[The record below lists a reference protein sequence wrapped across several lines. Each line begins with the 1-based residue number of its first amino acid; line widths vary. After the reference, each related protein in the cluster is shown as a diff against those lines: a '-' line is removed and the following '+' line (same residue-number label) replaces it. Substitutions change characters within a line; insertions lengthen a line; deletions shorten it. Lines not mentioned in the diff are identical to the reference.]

1 MWTIGWE
8 ISYDCNLDIFEMIGN
23 TYELIKELV
32 NKKLLIFKW
41 YHVNKKDT
49 KAPFK
54 PSVKKNYWKLFN
66 NNIVV
71 SQFSLFYFNV
81 SNHFPNRAKKI
92 WPFRLKDVLHG
103 TPSFDTL
110 ICFWPFTP
118 KRQKA
123 KKQPSSSFFNKI
135 SSPCHHLS
143 ICPFL
148 CFCFWSSSLFFFVM
162 HLTSLSSC
170 VASSCCC
177 VSYLFKLL
185 TLPVDVMCFISF
197 ELMCFF
203 K

>member
-1 MWTIGWE
+1 VWIISWE

-32 NKKLLIFKW
+32 NKKLLISEW
-41 YHVNKKDT
+41 YQMNVKDI

-54 PSVKKNYWKLFN
+54 PSVKKICWKPFN
-66 NNIVV
+66 NNIII

-81 SNHFPNRAKKI
+81 SDHFSNRAKKI
-92 WPFRLKDVLHG
+92 WPFKLEEVLHG

-110 ICFWPFTP
+110 IFFWSFTP
-118 KRQKA
+118 KRQKP
-123 KKQPSSSFFNKI
+123 KKQPSYSFFNKI
-135 SSPCHHLS
+135 SSPSHHLS

-148 CFCFWSSSLFFFVM
+148 CFCFWSCFLLFFVM
-162 HLTSLSSC
+162 RLTSLSSC

-185 TLPVDVMCFISF
+185 TLLVDVIVVCLVSSSS
-197 ELMCFF
+197 
-203 K
+203 